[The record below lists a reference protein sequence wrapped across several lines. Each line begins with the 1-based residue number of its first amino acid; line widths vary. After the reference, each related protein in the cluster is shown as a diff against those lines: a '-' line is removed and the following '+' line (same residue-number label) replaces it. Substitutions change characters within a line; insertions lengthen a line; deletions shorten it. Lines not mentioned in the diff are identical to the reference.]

1 MRRASGPVASW
12 LVMLDDLTGNGRD
25 GFIDWMQIDRRD
37 SKDIDLGLLR
47 HWLDPT
53 VPFSQ
58 QVLNTA
64 HGIAITS
71 ATLKDETA
79 QPDDAGDNRGWAAA
93 KLVSGAAHIDQ
104 PALLSDT
111 ILLLTMRVRPVFL
124 LLMMWPE
131 IELRVLLQQWL
142 R

>member
-1 MRRASGPVASW
+1 
-12 LVMLDDLTGNGRD
+12 MLDDLTGNGRD

-58 QVLNTA
+58 QVLNSA

-79 QPDDAGDNRGWAAA
+79 QPDDAGDNQGWAAA

-104 PALLSDT
+104 PALLSEHS
-111 ILLLTMRVRPVFL
+111 FSF
-124 LLMMWPE
+124 
-131 IELRVLLQQWL
+131 
-142 R
+142 